1 MITKSE
7 LKRRIIERLGI
18 TIQNDE
24 FCEAISKLGIEE
36 EYYRVENKLS
46 GERPLTAKLIDE
58 SAEDKLYEYLVEKLI
73 KENRLI
79 PRSDVEEKFGLNKD
93 KLKSILKRL
102 GIEGI
107 NYIWNGRRNNFLNIK
122 EVAKVRK
129 YVSEKYNPRIV
140 EKQIEIKEQEKPSED
155 MNLDYFID
163 RIESVIKYNNLLK
176 RENESQK
183 KLLELADKEI
193 VRLKNI
199 IEENNETI
207 DELNNEIYIYKNKEQ
222 DKNEGFLN
230 KLKEIFR
237 GCYD

>member
-7 LKRRIIERLGI
+7 LKRRIIERIGI

-24 FCEAISKLGIEE
+24 FCEAIKDLGIEE
-36 EYYRVENKLS
+36 EYYKCQYELG

-58 SAEDKLYEYLVEKLI
+58 RVEDKLYDYLVEKLI
-73 KENRLI
+73 KEDRLI
-79 PRSDVEEKFGLNKD
+79 SRSDVEERFGLNRD

-129 YVSEKYNPRIV
+129 YVSEKYNPRMV
-140 EKQIEIKEQEKPSED
+140 EKQIEIKEQEKPNEA
-155 MNLDYFID
+155 LYFLQK
-163 RIESVIKYNNLLK
+163 IESIVIENADLKKQQKINNELLK
-176 RENESQK
+176 KAN
-183 KLLELADKEI
+183 KEI
-193 VRLKNI
+193 ERLKNI
-199 IEENNETI
+199 IDENNETI

-222 DKNEGFLN
+222 DKNEGFMN